1 MGHSFKALIE
11 HHKSVGQP
19 LGQAR
24 DRAEKP
30 CPEAESV
37 VGQEKPRPEAEV
49 VSLFED
55 DVASERAAIISVD
68 AGIPPPWSDAFAQM
82 IEIERPPSV
91 FADEWADL
99 CNAAGVLLDRWGS
112 QLAALGW
119 SPGETLGI
127 RPERP
132 GWDSNCLLSALVNG
146 VRVGVASRNAVTLTF
161 PDGTSRAMLRNNK
174 GWLYE

>member
-1 MGHSFKALIE
+1 MTYLAQAIASIRAREGRDKKD
-11 HHKSVGQP
+11 KSAKTPP
-19 LGQAR
+19 LGSDGETFGTIVAFV
-24 DRAEKP
+24 AP
-30 CPEAESV
+30 SESC
-37 VGQEKPRPEAEV
+37 G
-49 VSLFED
+49 
-55 DVASERAAIISVD
+55 ERAAIVNID
-68 AGIPPPWSDAFAQM
+68 GGIPSPWSDAFAQM
-82 IEIERPPSV
+82 IEMEIPVGV
-91 FADEWADL
+91 FPDEWADL

-146 VRVGVASRNAVTLTF
+146 VRVGVASQNAVTLTF
-161 PDGTSRAMLRNNK
+161 PDGSSRAMLRNNK